1 MLIYLAFLIFVKSS
15 LAGRAVYLGGDI
27 DHYAEI
33 SKKSQL
39 YPKSNRPVTAKQLEA
54 YRKYQ
59 SKFSDIAKAY
69 AEGYKAAIQ
78 AVQARA
84 VIAQKRLRTY
94 KKKSN
99 IPQQDTK
106 INNGLPENLN
116 LEDFRNLSPN
126 FATVRGSEK
135 SAIPHPRVSKRSVE
149 DKPKVDPFHHGTPSY
164 LLSPEKKAEI
174 ARMNTAASRRNVYMD
189 NMGGVSYGGIGGV
202 LSRQAW
208 RYKKKHRRSVNDV
221 DADTYE
227 PKHIVRHRRSRM
239 PYLGQN
245 LDRLGVVRVKP
256 NWNILADKKGI
267 LPKIMTPQTTGQ
279 LLPKKSRTPPVPQ
292 NRNANAFNRHKIP
305 QMPWARRDNYPM
317 NLYAQGQMSF
327 QNTYGRFMLPQMDPV
342 QSDNSKQQSILA

>member
-1 MLIYLAFLIFVKSS
+1 MLIYLAFLIFIKSS

-39 YPKSNRPVTAKQLEA
+39 YPKSNHPVTAKQLEA

-106 INNGLPENLN
+106 INNGLPENLS

-126 FATVRGSEK
+126 FVNVRGSEK
-135 SAIPHPRVSKRSVE
+135 SEIPHLHISKRSVG
-149 DKPKVDPFHHGTPSY
+149 DKPKVDPFHHGVPSY
-164 LLSPEKKAEI
+164 MLSPEKKAEI
-174 ARMNTAASRRNVYMD
+174 ARMNAAASHRNVYMD

-208 RYKKKHRRSVNDV
+208 RYKKKHRRSVNDNDV
-221 DADTYE
+221 DIFE
-227 PKHIVRHRRSRM
+227 PNHIVRHRRSRM

-245 LDRLGVVRVKP
+245 LDRLGIVRVKP
-256 NWNILADKKGI
+256 NWHNVAEKKGK
-267 LPKIMTPQTTGQ
+267 LPKMMTPQTTGQ
-279 LLPKKSRTPPVPQ
+279 LLPKKFSMPPVPQ
-292 NRNANAFNRHKIP
+292 NRNVNAFNRHKIP
-305 QMPWARRDNYPM
+305 QMPWARSDSFPM
-317 NLYAQGQMSF
+317 NLYAQGPMTF
-327 QNTYGRFMLPQMDPV
+327 QNTYGRFMLPQMGPV
-342 QSDNSKQQSILA
+342 ESDNNKQQNISA